1 MFELLRRILPDP
13 NERKVRARMPLVDRI
28 NDLEA
33 EIERLSDEGLRGK
46 TLEFRR
52 MLDQRECSDN
62 PKRDRQLEKEVL
74 DLLLPEAFAVARE
87 AGRRV
92 LGMRHF
98 DVQLIGGMVLHDG
111 GISEMRT
118 GEGKTL

>member
-1 MFELLRRILPDP
+1 MLDILRRILPDP
-13 NERKVRARMPLVDRI
+13 NERKVRARMPIVDHI

-33 EIERLSDEGLRGK
+33 EMSRLNDDDLRGK
-46 TLEFRR
+46 TAEFKRI
-52 MLDQRECSDN
+52 LDQRERSTDI
-62 PKRDRQLEKEVL
+62 KRDRQIEKEVL
-74 DLLLPEAFAVARE
+74 DLLLPEAFAVTRE
-87 AGRRV
+87 AGKRV

-118 GEGKTL
+118 GE